1 MLVQVEGDTELTPV
15 LPNIAVSEGSG
26 GTDAQGR
33 VPGESAEVSDDI
45 SPVVGWSICHERFVG
60 KRWQKAEKNSASVR

>member
-33 VPGESAEVSDDI
+33 VPGESTEVSDEI
-45 SPVVGWSICHERFVG
+45 SSALGWSICHDRWDG
-60 KRWQKAEKNSASVR
+60 KRDEKAV